1 MLEILLYLPDREVV
15 KVEEMVGSK
24 QVVRQLEVKVGE
36 VVVKPSVEIV
46 EEFFKTKR
54 LQIQLIYYQ
63 QQRTKRNL
71 DGS

>member
-24 QVVRQLEVKVGE
+24 QVVRQLEVKLGE
-36 VVVKPSVEIV
+36 AVVKPSVEIA

-54 LQIQLIYYQ
+54 LQIQLISYQ
-63 QQRTKRNL
+63 QQRMQRNL

>member
-1 MLEILLYLPDREVV
+1 MLEIRLYLPERKVV
-15 KVEEMVGSK
+15 KVGEMEGSK

-54 LQIQLIYYQ
+54 LQIQLISYQ

>member
-1 MLEILLYLPDREVV
+1 MLEIQLYLQDREVV

-46 EEFFKTKR
+46 EEFFKT
-54 LQIQLIYYQ
+54 
-63 QQRTKRNL
+63 
-71 DGS
+71 